1 MRKNHPGYWW
11 ERAEKVRAQAQEMR
25 DLEARRLMLG
35 IARDYERLAEKFE
48 RVLRLQQT

>member
-1 MRKNHPGYWW
+1 MRKNNPGYWW
-11 ERAEKVRAQAQEMR
+11 ARAAEVRTKAEQMR

-48 RVLRLQQT
+48 LALKFQQT